1 MSQPTK
7 GDKAPD
13 FEIADH
19 DGNPFRL
26 SALRGTPVVLFFYPQ
41 DDTEGC
47 TIENIEF
54 SNLAPEFAALGVT
67 LVGISPDSVKDH
79 CAFREKYGLQIPLL
93 ADPEHKA
100 VDAFGLWQSKVTF
113 GREYV
118 GLVRSSYFI
127 DAKGKI
133 AGHWKV
139 TRIKNHAQ
147 IVLDAVRTALSA
159 S

>member
-47 TIENIEF
+47 TIENMEF
-54 SNLAPEFAALGVT
+54 SDLAPQFAALGVK
-67 LVGISPDSVKDH
+67 LVGISPI
-79 CAFREKYGLQIPLL
+79 R
-93 ADPEHKA
+93 
-100 VDAFGLWQSKVTF
+100 
-113 GREYV
+113 
-118 GLVRSSYFI
+118 
-127 DAKGKI
+127 
-133 AGHWKV
+133 
-139 TRIKNHAQ
+139 
-147 IVLDAVRTALSA
+147 
-159 S
+159 

>member
-1 MSQPTK
+1 M
-7 GDKAPD
+7 
-13 FEIADH
+13 
-19 DGNPFRL
+19 
-26 SALRGTPVVLFFYPQ
+26 
-41 DDTEGC
+41 
-47 TIENIEF
+47 
-54 SNLAPEFAALGVT
+54 
-67 LVGISPDSVKDH
+67 KDH
-79 CAFREKYGLQIPLL
+79 CAFREKYGLKIPLL

-127 DAKGKI
+127 DTKGKI

-147 IVLDAVRTALSA
+147 TVLDTVRTALSA